1 MEGLGSRQGGTVI
14 ELGFL
19 LGVQI
24 GVWVFLL
31 FCNGGA
37 RG

>member
-37 RG
+37 GG